1 MELII
6 TANGMKKIIVF
17 CFCVL
22 FALVGNAQVK
32 VRTSQLVGVKWK
44 ETLPESKWE
53 SITMSFTETAF
64 TDSAYNHLL
73 EKSST
78 RSFDYYV
85 TDELPSYTE
94 FHADYVGKEREG
106 CYIVIYNDKV
116 KEVDYYTVMSF
127 TDDELLFYSKAKEG
141 EIPGIDVYIK
151 YERIR

>member
-1 MELII
+1 MRRIIFLLIC
-6 TANGMKKIIVF
+6 AF
-17 CFCVL
+17 SF
-22 FALVGNAQVK
+22 LVGNAQVK
-32 VRTSQLVGVKWK
+32 VRTSQLVGVEWK
-44 ETLPESKWE
+44 KIMPESKWE

-127 TDDELLFYSKAKEG
+127 TNDELLFYRKAKEG

-151 YERIR
+151 YERIK

>member
-1 MELII
+1 MRR
-6 TANGMKKIIVF
+6 IIV
-17 CFCVL
+17 L
-22 FALVGNAQVK
+22 FICAFSFLVGNAQVK
-32 VRTSQLVGVKWK
+32 VRTSQLVGVEWK
-44 ETLPESKWE
+44 KTMPESKWE

-73 EKSST
+73 EESST

-127 TDDELLFYSKAKEG
+127 TDDELLFYRKAKEG

-151 YERIR
+151 YERIK